1 MKFGNQK
8 TAAQQL
14 WPWAVGLALVAVLMA
29 FAVWFIA
36 ARLTGVVSNANRS
49 QVTQSVVVQRVEKVA
64 KLVSTETTLRDVVVY
79 ENTWYGST
87 KKALVVVTG
96 KVMAGINLDR
106 GRDVQINDQN
116 KLITITLPRPEVLA
130 IEITD
135 LQTYDEQRGWWNP
148 FTSADH
154 DAIYKLARDKFAES
168 GNELKLTETARES
181 ASELLEN
188 MFATDGYRVEVTY
201 R

>member
-8 TAAQQL
+8 TAVQKL
-14 WPWAVGLALVAVLMA
+14 WPWAVGLAIAGVFMS
-29 FAVWFIA
+29 FAIWFIA
-36 ARLTGVVSNANRS
+36 ARLTSAVSNANRS
-49 QVTQSVVVQRVEKVA
+49 QVTQSVVVQRVDKVA

-96 KVMAGINLDR
+96 KVLAGINLDR
-106 GRDVQINDQN
+106 GRDVQINDQS
-116 KLITITLPRPEVLA
+116 KLITISLPRPEVLA

-181 ASELLEN
+181 ATQLLEN